1 MKWSVVSYIL
11 LAASCTVSGSSAAQT
26 VDFSPS
32 EVRKILSH
40 GPWPVGKNF
49 SAYGDA
55 GNEYSENKYSGNTAV
70 QVFGKALF
78 FNKQLSPTGT
88 MACASCH
95 QPSKAFA
102 DGVDKSAGLS
112 KGSQLSRNSPSLL
125 NASSERWF
133 GWDGAADSIWSQNL
147 RPLFDPNEMGSSPQQ
162 LKKFVLNNAIVNQ
175 QYKTIFRVEAKQQSA
190 EQVSV
195 NIAKAIAAYVA
206 TLQSGKTPFDHFRD
220 ALAKSDMK
228 KMADYPMNAQRGL
241 QLFVSKGQCGT
252 CHVGPMFSNGEFA
265 DIGISFF
272 IRPGEVDSGRH
283 GGIRALVASPFN
295 LLSRYAKADSKIT
308 EKTRFVDPQH
318 RNFGEF
324 KVPSL
329 RNVADTAPYMHNGS
343 LPTLQS
349 VVVHY
354 SELNLDRLHADG
366 DQILKPLRLTQQEQ
380 SDIVAFLKS
389 LSPKK

>member
-1 MKWSVVSYIL
+1 MKLSNFICGLVAIV
-11 LAASCTVSGSSAAQT
+11 CFGSGSSAANT

-32 EVRKILSH
+32 EVRKILTH
-40 GPWPVGKNF
+40 GPWPISRDLTV
-49 SAYGDA
+49 SSDA
-55 GNEYSENKYSGNTAV
+55 GNQYSQKVAA

-78 FNKQLSPTGT
+78 FSKQLSPSGT
-88 MACASCH
+88 MACANCH

-102 DGVDKSAGLS
+102 DGLAKSNGLI
-112 KGSQLSRNSPSLL
+112 KGSQLTRNSPSLF
-125 NASSERWF
+125 NASGERWF

-147 RPLFDPNEMGSSPQQ
+147 RPLFDPNEMGSSPKHLQR
-162 LKKFVLNNAIVNQ
+162 FVTSNANINW
-175 QYKTIFRVEAKQQSA
+175 QYTAVFSAEAKQQSA

-206 TLQSGKTPFDHFRD
+206 TLQSGKTPFDRFRD
-220 ALAKSDMK
+220 ALALNDVN
-228 KMADYPMNAQRGL
+228 KMAEYPISAQRGL
-241 QLFVSKGQCGT
+241 QIFVNKGQCST

-295 LLSRYAKADSKIT
+295 LLSQYSKTDSKAT
-308 EKTRFVDPQH
+308 EKTRFVDLQH

-343 LPTLQS
+343 LPVLES
-349 VVVHY
+349 VVAHY

-366 DQILKPLRLTQQEQ
+366 DQILRPLRLSQQEQ
-380 SDIVAFLKS
+380 VDLVAFLKS
-389 LSPKK
+389 LSPVTKK

>member
-1 MKWSVVSYIL
+1 MKWSNFVCVL
-11 LAASCTVSGSSAAQT
+11 VALVCFGSGSSAANT
-26 VDFSPS
+26 VNFLPS

-40 GPWPVGKNF
+40 GPWPVSKDLAF
-49 SAYGDA
+49 SSDA
-55 GNEYSENKYSGNTAV
+55 GNQYSNSVGA

-78 FNKQLSPTGT
+78 FNKQLSPSGT
-88 MACASCH
+88 MACANCH

-102 DGVDKSAGLS
+102 DGLAKSTGLI
-112 KGSQLSRNSPSLL
+112 KGTQLTRNSPSLF
-125 NASSERWF
+125 NASRERWF

-147 RPLFDPNEMGSSPQQ
+147 RPLFDANEMGSSPKHLQR
-162 LKKFVLNNAIVNQ
+162 FVTSNANINQ
-175 QYKTIFRVEAKQQSA
+175 QYKAVFSAEAKQQSA

-206 TLQSGKTPFDHFRD
+206 TLQSGKTPFDRFRD
-220 ALAKSDMK
+220 ALALNDVN
-228 KMADYPMNAQRGL
+228 KMAEYPISAQRGL
-241 QLFVSKGQCGT
+241 QIFVNKGQCST

-295 LLSRYAKADSKIT
+295 LLSQYSKTDSKAT
-308 EKTRFVDPQH
+308 EKTRFVDLQH

-343 LPTLQS
+343 LPVLES
-349 VVVHY
+349 VVAHY

-366 DQILKPLRLTQQEQ
+366 DQILRPLRLSQQEQ
-380 SDIVAFLKS
+380 VDLVAFLKS
-389 LSPKK
+389 LSPVTKK

>member
-1 MKWSVVSYIL
+1 MKWSNFICVLVAIV
-11 LAASCTVSGSSAAQT
+11 CFGSGSSAANT
-26 VDFSPS
+26 VEFSPS

-40 GPWPVGKNF
+40 GPWPVSKDLPVSN
-49 SAYGDA
+49 DA
-55 GNEYSENKYSGNTAV
+55 GNQYSNSVGA

-78 FNKQLSPTGT
+78 FNKQLSPSGT
-88 MACASCH
+88 MACVNCH

-102 DGVDKSAGLS
+102 DGLAKSTGLI
-112 KGSQLSRNSPSLL
+112 KGTQLTRNSPSLY
-125 NASSERWF
+125 NASRERWF

-147 RPLFDPNEMGSSPQQ
+147 RPLFDSNEMGSSPKHLQR
-162 LKKFVLNNAIVNQ
+162 FVTTNAKINQ
-175 QYKTIFRVEAKQQSA
+175 QYKAVFSAEAKQQSA

-195 NIAKAIAAYVA
+195 NIAKAIAAYVV
-206 TLQSGKTPFDHFRD
+206 TLQSGKTPFDRFRD
-220 ALAKSDMK
+220 ALALNDVN
-228 KMADYPMNAQRGL
+228 KMAEYPSSAQRGL
-241 QLFVSKGQCGT
+241 QIFVNKGQCST

-295 LLSRYAKADSKIT
+295 LLSQYSKTDSKAT
-308 EKTRFVDPQH
+308 EKTRFVDLQH

-343 LPTLQS
+343 LPALES
-349 VVVHY
+349 VVAHY

-366 DQILKPLRLTQQEQ
+366 DQLLRPLRLSQQEQ
-380 SDIVAFLKS
+380 VDLVSFLKS
-389 LSPKK
+389 LSPVTKK

>member
-1 MKWSVVSYIL
+1 MKWSNFICVLVAVV
-11 LAASCTVSGSSAAQT
+11 CFGSGSSTANT

-40 GPWPVGKNF
+40 GPWPVSKDLPVSN
-49 SAYGDA
+49 DA
-55 GNEYSENKYSGNTAV
+55 GNQYSNKVAA

-78 FNKQLSPTGT
+78 FNNQLSPSGT
-88 MACASCH
+88 MACVNCH

-102 DGVDKSAGLS
+102 DGLARSTGLL
-112 KGSQLSRNSPSLL
+112 KGTLLTRNSPSLF
-125 NASSERWF
+125 NVSRERWF

-147 RPLFDPNEMGSSPQQ
+147 RPLFDPNEMGSSPKHLQH
-162 LKKFVLNNAIVNQ
+162 FVTSNAIINQ
-175 QYKTIFRVEAKQQSA
+175 QYKAVFSAEAKRQSA

-206 TLQSGKTPFDHFRD
+206 TLQSGKTPFDRFRD
-220 ALAKSDMK
+220 ALALNDVN
-228 KMADYPMNAQRGL
+228 KMAEYPSSAQRGL
-241 QLFVSKGQCGT
+241 QIFVNKGQCST

-295 LLSRYAKADSKIT
+295 LLSQYSKTDSKAT
-308 EKTRFVDPQH
+308 EKTRFVDLQH

-343 LPTLQS
+343 LPVLES
-349 VVVHY
+349 VVAHY

-366 DQILKPLRLTQQEQ
+366 DQILRPLRLSQQEQ
-380 SDIVAFLKS
+380 VDLVTFLKS
-389 LSPKK
+389 LSPITKK